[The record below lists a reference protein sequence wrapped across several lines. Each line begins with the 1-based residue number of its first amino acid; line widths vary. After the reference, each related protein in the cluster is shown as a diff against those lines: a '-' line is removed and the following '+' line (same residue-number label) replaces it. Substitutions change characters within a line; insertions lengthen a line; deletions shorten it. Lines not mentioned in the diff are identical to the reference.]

1 MVDNITNVNKI
12 NYVYCKHDTLKH
24 KKQLDTN
31 SHFYSVFEPF
41 RATAKHNLLQYKFEL
56 ACFDYKFQENAYLKQ
71 INVSWNG
78 FDDDGGA
85 AFGDAL
91 ANNGFLT
98 ELDISSCRISTEGF
112 GKLMCG
118 LKSNEK
124 LEVLLVFISFIRR
137 RKTKVQHN
145 MCWTPLYA
153 NKHI

>member
-1 MVDNITNVNKI
+1 LAF
-12 NYVYCKHDTLKH
+12 C
-24 KKQLDTN
+24 
-31 SHFYSVFEPF
+31 PF
-41 RATAKHNLLQYKFEL
+41 
-56 ACFDYKFQENAYLKQ
+56 CFDHCIVTSFIDLDYKFQENAYLKQ

-118 LKSNEK
+118 LKSNEE
-124 LEVLLVFISFIRR
+124 LEVLRVFISFIRR
-137 RKTKVQHN
+137 FFVVF
-145 MCWTPLYA
+145 L
-153 NKHI
+153 

>member
-1 MVDNITNVNKI
+1 MI
-12 NYVYCKHDTLKH
+12 Y
-24 KKQLDTN
+24 KKLHRKLQIEQ
-31 SHFYSVFEPF
+31 HEPF
-41 RATAKHNLLQYKFEL
+41 HVTVKHNLQQYKIEL
-56 ACFDYKFQENAYLKQ
+56 ACFDYKFQENGYLKH

-118 LKSNEK
+118 LKSNEE
-124 LEVLLVFISFIRR
+124 LEVLRVFISFRWR

-145 MCWTPLYA
+145 MCWTPLYS
-153 NKHI
+153 NKHR